1 MNGNGGG
8 FGHLL
13 LLSPLKVGGGS
24 MGRWGLL
31 SFLWWWVGF
40 ERDEMAKRWVC
51 QKRTKVGREW

>member
-13 LLSPLKVGGGS
+13 LLSPLKVGGES

-40 ERDEMAKRWVC
+40 ERDEMTKRWVC